1 QHGSPGIPAGRLS
14 KQDLH
19 SAGWERGRWIK
30 SKIKSQSEI
39 NSKSFAAVRRS
50 DKPCSYS
57 LSVYQDIVNAAAL

>member
-1 QHGSPGIPAGRLS
+1 AGRLS

-30 SKIKSQSEI
+30 SKIKSQGKSQSEI